1 MALLERARELT
12 RAINSLENTTTIA
25 SSPSP
30 TPSSSSSSSSSSTR
44 GQRKLNVLIAA
55 SGSVSVVKIPE
66 LAVSLA
72 SFDQSSFNVKI
83 VLSKAAFHFWE
94 RAKDYNQEAWVAY
107 QRLLGDMVVFLDE
120 DEWVSISVE
129 KSFEQLFSSSLT
141 FYLIFHD
148 RTCGRGLETP
158 CCTLSSGVGQ
168 MCS

>member
-12 RAINSLENTTTIA
+12 RAINSLDNTTIIA
-25 SSPSP
+25 SSSSP
-30 TPSSSSSSSSSSTR
+30 SSSSSSSSSTR

-55 SGSVSVVKIPE
+55 SGSVSVVKIPQ

-72 SFDQSSFNVKI
+72 SFDQGSFSVKI

-107 QRLLGDMVVFLDE
+107 QRLLGDTAVFLDE
-120 DEWVSISVE
+120 DEWVSTSVE
-129 KSFEQLFSSSLT
+129 KNLKPIFSSSLT
-141 FYLIFHD
+141 LYLIFHD

-158 CCTLSSGVGQ
+158 CCTLSSGVGR
-168 MCS
+168 MCL